1 MVARMALGFD
11 TVQFGERVRKLRLQ
25 RGMTQAE
32 LAGACGLSVSFL
44 GHVERG
50 TRMASIPTLCALS
63 EVLDTSTDFLLKG
76 GLETPVGGITDV
88 QRKVL
93 MELRQAFGDA
103 WFGE

>member
-1 MVARMALGFD
+1 M
-11 TVQFGERVRKLRLQ
+11 
-25 RGMTQAE
+25 
-32 LAGACGLSVSFL
+32 SFL

-63 EVLDTSTDFLLKG
+63 EVLGVTTDFLLKG
-76 GLETPVGGITDV
+76 GLETPASGITDV

-103 WFGE
+103 WLGE